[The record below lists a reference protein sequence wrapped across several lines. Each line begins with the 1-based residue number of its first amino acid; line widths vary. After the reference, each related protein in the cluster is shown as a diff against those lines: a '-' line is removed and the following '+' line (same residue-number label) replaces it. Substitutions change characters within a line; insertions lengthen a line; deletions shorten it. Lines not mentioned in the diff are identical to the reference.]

1 MNLQELTHK
10 RALLMNELAKVDDE
24 IIKARQEVY
33 KNMLCRTYVDC
44 LSRAGVTHS
53 TSYIS
58 ATVNDEVNQV

>member
-10 RALLMNELAKVDDE
+10 RALLMNELARVDDE

-33 KNMLCRTYVDC
+33 KNMLRRTYVDC
-44 LSRAGVTHS
+44 LSRSGVTHS

-58 ATVNDEVNQV
+58 ASVNDEVNQV